1 MINLAKINK
10 KMSVDVKGVLDL
22 TDGIVRVEVE
32 DVDAPVIFSELVK
45 EFDGKDVKIAL
56 TFGEEL

>member
-1 MINLAKINK
+1 MAKINK
-10 KMSVDVKGVLDL
+10 KMSVDIKGILDL

-32 DVDAPVIFSELVK
+32 DTDSPIVFAELVK
-45 EFDGKDVKIAL
+45 EFDGKEVKIAL

>member
-1 MINLAKINK
+1 MASKINK
-10 KMSVDVKGVLDL
+10 KMSVDIKGVLDL
-22 TDGIVRVEVE
+22 TDGIVRIEVE
-32 DVDAPVIFSELVK
+32 DVEVPIVFTELVK